1 MAFCS
6 KCGASLNDGAS
17 FCPSCGT
24 QAVSAASQAGSVV
37 GSASTGLA
45 SNLAGA
51 LAYLF
56 GFITGI
62 FFLVVAPYN
71 KDPFVR
77 FHAFQSIFLSIF
89 YIVFSMVWGTIFGAL
104 FIVSLGFMFSLIAM
118 AFRVLELGFFLLW
131 LFMMYKAYQNERF
144 SLPVIGP
151 LAAKQAG

>member
-6 KCGASLNDGAS
+6 KCGASLNAGAS

-24 QAVSAASQAGSVV
+24 QAASAAPQTAASAGSQ
-37 GSASTGLA
+37 STGLT
-45 SNLAGA
+45 SNLAAA
-51 LAYLF
+51 LAYLL

-77 FHAFQSIFLSIF
+77 FHAFQSILLSIF
-89 YIVFSMVWGTIFGAL
+89 YIVFSMVWGMIFGTL
-104 FIVSLGFMFSLIAM
+104 FIVSLGFLFSLVAL
-118 AFRVLELGFFLLW
+118 AFRVVELGFFLLW
-131 LFMMYKAYQNERF
+131 LFMMYKSYQNERF
-144 SLPVIGP
+144 SLPIIGP